1 VIIEAPGSSL
11 ACLSYQRRCNLRRD
25 AETRERPLWVARCR
39 SASGERRCQAEH
51 RRRGVNY
58 LNNRYHDP
66 LLGSFLSVDP
76 LVRQTMEPYIYG
88 SANPT
93 TLSDPNGLCTDPGCW
108 DFLGVVLRELTGQAE
123 PGTTEERQEEY
134 NALMASSME
143 QRMELLG
150 PASWSSRDQLYY
162 QQLTFG
168 PTYELPDAGS
178 LLGEVWAHRRGLLQ
192 IATVGAGA
200 VCIATTAGA
209 CFPVAVGLGGA
220 NLAQSVQD
228 NAGSCRQQVVVDAA
242 LSFGPIGVGKAV
254 AGVAEGAEQIVEG
267 MGMVWSSGL

>member
-1 VIIEAPGSSL
+1 MTGSFG
-11 ACLSYQRRCNLRRD
+11 
-25 AETRERPLWVARCR
+25 
-39 SASGERRCQAEH
+39 ASFGIGC
-51 RRRGVNY
+51 

-66 LLGSFLSVDP
+66 TLGSFLSVDP

-168 PTYELPDAGS
+168 PTYELPTADVPRVSTVLGLVSDVSGVVGLACATAVVFAGAS
-178 LLGEVWAHRRGLLQ
+178 VVCAGPALAVSGAAGAAEAVALLVEGDESGQCKAAVAAVDGILPGP
-192 IATVGAGA
+192 VGAGA
-200 VCIATTAGA
+200 LAEGVFHVTRTLSGFGAGA
-209 CFPVAVGLGGA
+209 
-220 NLAQSVQD
+220 
-228 NAGSCRQQVVVDAA
+228 SC
-242 LSFGPIGVGKAV
+242 G
-254 AGVAEGAEQIVEG
+254 
-267 MGMVWSSGL
+267 